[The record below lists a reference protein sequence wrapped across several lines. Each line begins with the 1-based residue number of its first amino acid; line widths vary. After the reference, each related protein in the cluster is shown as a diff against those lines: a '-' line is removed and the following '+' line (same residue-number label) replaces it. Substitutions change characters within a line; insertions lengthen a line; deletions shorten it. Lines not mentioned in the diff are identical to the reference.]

1 MIAFLQKS
9 SFIEKIDYGIQIPK
23 VTFTNFFLKLRIVC
37 VFFFFWYAL
46 YQFGLKQINKLPDDY
61 INRVFN

>member
-37 VFFFFWYAL
+37 VFFFFGMLSTNLA
-46 YQFGLKQINKLPDDY
+46 
-61 INRVFN
+61 